1 MCVRATCFNSVCARV
16 CVCSF
21 GTCNSIC
28 EGNRK
33 LLEWMVGGGSNV
45 TLDRW
50 VGVLWGLMEGWM
62 EEGQIWGKEEEDEE
76 EAAVSKLSLESNRD
90 RNRWQRIS
98 RRAKFSPE
106 NGCLYFG
113 ALEAR
118 GRVCTQT
125 GALQHSNGP
134 CLGLIF

>member
-1 MCVRATCFNSVCARV
+1 MRVYVCVRV

-33 LLEWMVGGGSNV
+33 LLEWMVGGSNV

-62 EEGQIWGKEEEDEE
+62 EEGQIGGGGGGCCQQ
-76 EAAVSKLSLESNRD
+76 AV
-90 RNRWQRIS
+90 
-98 RRAKFSPE
+98 A
-106 NGCLYFG
+106 
-113 ALEAR
+113 
-118 GRVCTQT
+118 
-125 GALQHSNGP
+125 
-134 CLGLIF
+134 